1 MERIR
6 HRGLEVLLGLLL
18 AAVLA
23 GAVVLV
29 WESFSGT
36 FGDKVTVSAELSQ
49 AGDSLEQGDIVTYR
63 NVIVGEVSSASGNLG
78 GGAVAKL
85 RLDPAAAGQIPAKVT
100 AVAVPASLFGNTKI
114 ELLPGADTKGPRL
127 HEGSIIAADRSPAA
141 ESLQT
146 ALANAY
152 TLLTSVHPAELD
164 AALSA
169 LATALQGQGTRVNRL
184 IARADAYLRKIAP
197 HLPELDDVITSLA
210 SVTDEIARSAPSLLS
225 SLRNTLV
232 VAKGI
237 VTERQAVA
245 NLLAVAPTAADNA
258 NRLLNGRT
266 VDNVVTIARDQAEV
280 SRALADHPAAL
291 ADTIGG
297 FKSFADTFNQILSSG
312 PYLKVNLLLTGVDF
326 AALLNVSTGA
336 KGTVFQGIVNPPEYT
351 RADCPRYAGASGPNC
366 ASASTASSPQSQ
378 DAQVLTTGRNY
389 GGTSSSIGSPSE
401 LRTVRV
407 AAGRI
412 TGQPARS
419 VPDAV
424 DLLLGPLLRGSATV
438 IR

>member
-6 HRGLEVLLGLLL
+6 HRGLEILLGLLL
-18 AAVLA
+18 SAVLVA
-23 GAVVLV
+23 AVVLV

-36 FGDKVTVSAELSQ
+36 FGNKVAVSAELSQ
-49 AGDSLEQGDIVTYR
+49 AGDSLEEGDIVTYR
-63 NVIVGEVSSASGNLG
+63 NVIVGEVSSATGNLS
-78 GGAVAKL
+78 GGAVANL
-85 RLDPAAAGQIPAKVT
+85 RLDPAAARQIPAKVT

-114 ELLPGADTKGPRL
+114 ELLPGTDTKGPRL
-127 HEGSIIAADRSPAA
+127 HNGSVIAADRSPAA

-152 TLLTSVHPAELD
+152 TLLTSVHPARLD

-169 LATALQGQGTRVNRL
+169 LATALQGQGANVNTL
-184 IARADAYLRKIAP
+184 IARADAYLRKLAP

-210 SVTDEIARSAPSLLS
+210 TVTDEIAKNAPSLLS

-237 VTERQAVA
+237 VDERQAVE
-245 NLLAVAPTAADNA
+245 NLLTIAPTAVDNA

-266 VDNVVTIARDQAEV
+266 VDNVVTILRDQAQV
-280 SRALADHPAAL
+280 SAALADHPEAL

-297 FKSFADTFNQILSSG
+297 FKSFADTFNKILSSG

-336 KGTVFQGIVNPPEYT
+336 KGTVFHSIVNPPEYT

-366 ASASTASSPQSQ
+366 PSSGNARSGQSQ
-378 DAQVLTTGRNY
+378 DAHVLTTGRDY
-389 GGTSSSIGSPSE
+389 GGSTSSIGSASE
-401 LRTVRV
+401 VRTIR
-407 AAGRI
+407 AAASRI
-412 TGQPARS
+412 TGLPISAI
-419 VPDAV
+419 PDAT
-424 DLLLGPLLRGSATV
+424 DLLLGPLLRGTATV